1 MIGARGRCGRV
12 MTRLQAFARAAEGL
26 AAVEFALLLP
36 VLLLLYAGCIE
47 LTTAMALDRKT
58 SRAASTLV
66 DLLAQ
71 DAPTLLAG
79 TDAVYAAEVTAIFD
93 AVTAIFEPYPTT
105 TAKLLLLVVTI
116 DSPTRQTVVKCTT
129 RNDVCANVGA
139 ISPLTVPTS
148 VATSGQAIIGRVQYT
163 YTSPVS
169 SVLMSLTGHDIYNLN
184 HIFYMKPRSG

>member
-1 MIGARGRCGRV
+1 MTGARGRCGRV
-12 MTRLQAFARAAEGL
+12 MTRLRAFGRAAEGL

-47 LTTAMALDRKT
+47 LTTALALDRKT

-116 DSPTRQTVVKCTT
+116 DNPTRQTVVKCTT

-139 ISPLTVPTS
+139 IC
-148 VATSGQAIIGRVQYT
+148 G
-163 YTSPVS
+163 S
-169 SVLMSLTGHDIYNLN
+169 SVIDPASFKCNG
-184 HIFYMKPRSG
+184 RSKY

>member
-1 MIGARGRCGRV
+1 MTGARGRCGRV
-12 MTRLQAFARAAEGL
+12 MTRLRAFGRAAEGL

-47 LTTAMALDRKT
+47 LTTALALDRKT

-116 DSPTRQTVVKCTT
+116 DSPTRQTVVKCTA

-139 ISPLTVPTS
+139 VSPLTVPS
-148 VATSGQAIIGRVQYT
+148 SIATSGQVIVGRVRYS

>member
-1 MIGARGRCGRV
+1 MTGARGRCGRV
-12 MTRLQAFARAAEGL
+12 MTRLRAFGRAAEGL

-47 LTTAMALDRKT
+47 LTTALALDRKT

-148 VATSGQAIIGRVQYT
+148 VATSGQAIIGRVQCT

-184 HIFYMKPRSG
+184 HIFYMKPRPG

>member
-1 MIGARGRCGRV
+1 MTGARGRCGRV
-12 MTRLQAFARAAEGL
+12 MTRLRAFGRAAEGL

-47 LTTAMALDRKT
+47 LTTALALDRKT

-116 DSPTRQTVVKCTT
+116 DSPTRQTVVKCTA

-139 ISPLTVPTS
+139 VSPLTVPS
-148 VATSGQAIIGRVQYT
+148 SIATSGQAIIGRVRYS